1 MTTISCGTVDTV
13 ISFAIEKEEQAMSF
27 YQHCADRTKHQSIK
41 EFFLEMASEERRHC
55 ELLRDLDLATLS
67 SVKLAKVEDLH
78 ISDYMIDVKFH
89 EQLTY
94 QEALVLSM
102 KKEEKAHAFY
112 LGWKDKCMHEKTAG
126 IFGMLADEELKHKR
140 KIEIIYDEEILAWD

>member
-1 MTTISCGTVDTV
+1 MTTMSCSTVDTV
-13 ISFAIEKEEQAMSF
+13 ISFAIQKEEQAMSF
-27 YQHCADRTKHQSIK
+27 YQHCADRARPQGIK

-55 ELLRDLDLATLS
+55 ELLRGLDLSTLS
-67 SVKLAKVEDLH
+67 GVKLAKVEDLH

-126 IFGMLADEELKHKR
+126 IFEMLADEELQHKR
-140 KIEIIYDEEILAWD
+140 RIETIYDEEILAWD